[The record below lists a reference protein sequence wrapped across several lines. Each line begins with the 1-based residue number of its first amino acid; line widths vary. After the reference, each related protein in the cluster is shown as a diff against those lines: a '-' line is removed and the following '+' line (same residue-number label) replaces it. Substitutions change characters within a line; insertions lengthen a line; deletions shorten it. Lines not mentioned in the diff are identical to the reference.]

1 MNDTVD
7 DDEKGRAWLDAE
19 KVHISDARVTT
30 MEDGSLRQLGAG
42 EQFSELFWA
51 DAVQTMLY
59 QTHPRVPQLQTQ
71 LKCQYKFE
79 NNWIYVRTLQ
89 YKMTTRY
96 GNWTRANIDL
106 GLQAGTWVRVNSP
119 DTMLQDTY
127 WHDYMIYADSPLG
140 PPDFGVSLSIRVDY
154 DGTDNDVEPHE
165 GWGLDVYPAQKPIIE
180 VPVNDAEVEMP
191 FSVSGKNGFYTG
203 RIHLKH
209 LQDGAEVIFYE
220 MNVEQDGT
228 WRGTTSLPSSVL
240 SFWAEQVMRGEYS
253 GNSNTVTIRKLPTYV
268 APQIDSPANGAVL
281 MSSSGLLIKGR
292 GTRGKVID
300 VMSPNGGFHH
310 ATATVRAD
318 GTWEALFNAN
328 NYPNG
333 GEVLMH
339 AGHRDMDDWSE
350 LRTFTLLS
358 VLTITTPA
366 SETVTDPRS
375 PISGG
380 NGAPGA
386 EVEVLKDLQHSFR
399 VGRGTV
405 DANGQWTVSTFIT
418 AIPPG
423 PFSIVARQTLQNVS
437 SSVSAA
443 RSFKVRPP
451 ALTSVTVTHPTTTTV
466 KFAGAGHTGATV
478 EITGGPSG
486 VTIPAVQVTDGRWET
501 TSSNWP
507 FGTYQLTAT
516 QKVSD
521 NAGGWIS
528 SLPLVVN
535 FSKTFPLVSDVQY
548 TQEYRPTISG
558 RGLERAIVNLFDP
571 GGASSAAPDTVV
583 DSSGRWSSRASE
595 VWGPTWRRPVQIR
608 QNLNGQ
614 SSAYI
619 ELHVTIAP
627 LAPTLNAPV
636 ENEMSPELSGTCWPG
651 AGVNVRFSD
660 SATVHPV
667 SSSGGNW
674 TFRRPTPFAAGVTHT
689 VTVTQTAAE
698 QTSAAVTATFTVHAP
713 TPQPIITVPA
723 NNAEVER
730 ELTVHGNQGLAG
742 AKMQLRDAQFGRDL
756 GAPKTLT
763 SSGAWSINLSSLAFR
778 EYTIDAQQV
787 INGRASPRSEY
798 VMFKV
803 VLSPPVIEVP
813 AQDASLPRTSTLSG
827 TGMPGGWVEIRLQGQ
842 TEPLLT
848 NLLVGSDGRWRGDV
862 TLPVGHKV
870 LTARQT
876 FETQTSSCST
886 SRNYSVVPAP
896 PIMETPAVGEHV
908 GRRLVVSGFGVPGDT
923 VAVRVAGSGRVVHAS
938 SGVQADRTWSVT
950 IEVAGPGGTFDVVAV
965 ASSEGFDSADSAGRS
980 IELGTYMPTFQQP
993 DPGRWVNGR
1002 IVFKGLGR
1010 PGTGRLVSWYN
1021 PDQLW
1026 TPAMPVTAAGWQ
1038 GEATQAL
1045 PAGGNWCRF
1054 VQVISDNA
1062 DGANVSDWADS
1073 QRFEV
1078 LPESPVKR

>member
-1 MNDTVD
+1 MNDTPD
-7 DDEKGRAWLDAE
+7 DRANSGARME
-19 KVHISDARVTT
+19 PENVQISVAQVTQ
-30 MEDGSLRQLGAG
+30 MEDGSLREVGDG
-42 EQFSELFWA
+42 EQYSDVYWD
-51 DAVQTMLY
+51 DAVSTTLH
-59 QTHPRVPQLQTQ
+59 QTHPRIPELQTQ
-71 LKCQYKFE
+71 VDCKYKFADGMLK
-79 NNWIYVRTLQ
+79 VRTSQ
-89 YKMTTRY
+89 YRMTTRY
-96 GNWTRANIDL
+96 GNWKRANIDL
-106 GLQAGTWVRVNSP
+106 AVFGGHTQVRKNSP
-119 DTMLQDTY
+119 DEMQQDNR
-127 WHDYMIYADSPLG
+127 WHAYDIVVESALG
-140 PPDFGVSLSIRVDY
+140 PAFMGMWISIRVDY
-154 DGTDNDVEPHE
+154 DGTNNDVGPNE
-165 GWGLDVYPAQKPIIE
+165 GWGTDLYPAREPLIQSPASDTE
-180 VPVNDAEVEMP
+180 VTMP
-191 FSVSGKNGFYTG
+191 FVVSGINGHQYGEIRVFALTS
-203 RIHLKH
+203 
-209 LQDGAEVIFYE
+209 DG
-220 MNVEQDGT
+220 GKLL
-228 WRGTTSLPSSVL
+228 GKSSVGREGDWRVSVTLPPSIL
-240 SFWAEQVMRGEYS
+240 SFYALQRLPPAEES
-253 GNSNTVTIRKLPTYV
+253 LLSNIVTIRDPYK
-268 APQIDSPANGAVL
+268 APLIDFPANDAVL
-281 MSSSGLLIKGR
+281 ATATGLLLKGR
-292 GTRGKVID
+292 GTPDKVID
-300 VMSPNGGFHH
+300 VMIPGGHILH
-310 ATATVRAD
+310 ATTTVRPD

-333 GEVLMH
+333 GEVLMQ
-339 AGHRDMDDWSE
+339 AGHRDMNDWSAV
-350 LRTFTLLS
+350 RTFTLLS

-386 EVEVLKDLQHSFR
+386 VVEVLKDLQHSFL

-405 DANGQWTVSTFIT
+405 DANGQWTVSTFIMP
-418 AIPPG
+418 IPPG
-423 PFSIVARQTLQNVS
+423 PFSIVARQTLRSVTS
-437 SSVSAA
+437 TVSAA

-478 EITGGPSG
+478 EITGGPTG
-486 VTIPAVQVTDGRWET
+486 VTIPAVQVTDGRWEI

-571 GGASSAAPDTVV
+571 GGVSSAAPDTVV

-595 VWGPTWRRPVQIR
+595 VWGPTWRRPVHIR

-651 AGVNVRFSD
+651 ARVNVRFSD

-862 TLPVGHKV
+862 TLPVGDKV

-876 FETQTSSCST
+876 FETQTSSYST
-886 SRNYSVVPAP
+886 PRTYSVVPAP